1 MMKTFFLHI
10 HAKLRIFFF
19 HLGEG
24 GRALHRKFEIELEKC
39 SEVPSLSSNLPAA
52 PLVGDPHM
60 RIEKMHGY
68 AVVVSV
74 QKKLTWKSKYCFHV
88 PVKTNLSS
96 SFKNHSQQWGKRCVM
111 LGIFRGRVTDI
122 IFAANT

>member
-52 PLVGDPHM
+52 PMAGDLHM

-68 AVVVSV
+68 AVVFLV
-74 QKKLTWKSKYCFHV
+74 QKS
-88 PVKTNLSS
+88 
-96 SFKNHSQQWGKRCVM
+96 
-111 LGIFRGRVTDI
+111 
-122 IFAANT
+122 